1 MSGQTTVLGS
11 SQRLASHPPGH
22 QTSGAP
28 ICVLNVY
35 LILIC
40 PCPQLMLVLT
50 MLIHLILLPSWLWCT
65 IPIIMTARWLW
76 IILTSDHP
84 PTHPHLIH
92 LILTMLIH
100 LILIL
105 ICPGDP
111 KWRVWSSSSQH
122 PPPWPLTQ
130 SPNTGILTHQQGH
143 HQEYLHC
150 IIFFPA
156 VLLSKVEDPVKGS
169 VYRNYRL
176 HLPTH
181 WPRVC

>member
-1 MSGQTTVLGS
+1 MSPTHA
-11 SQRLASHPPGH
+11 RANNAHPPHLVAQLVMVYNSHHYDAQVTPGGGC
-22 QTSGAP
+22 GASWSV
-28 ICVLNVY
+28 IILL
-35 LILIC
+35 LILIH
-40 PCPQLMLVLT
+40 LIHLIIT
-50 MLIHLILLPSWLWCT
+50 MLIHLIFT
-65 IPIIMTARWLW
+65 
-76 IILTSDHP
+76 
-84 PTHPHLIH
+84 
-92 LILTMLIH
+92 
-100 LILIL
+100 L

-176 HLPTH
+176 HLPMH
-181 WPRVC
+181 WPRVCWSLLTVDDSFASVDK